1 MEPGFGRPGAIWGG
15 LFLPFFFIYKTM
27 GLASH
32 AFLARKMKLRNEII
46 NATRA
51 NDRKKEQAA
60 RKKLAELNKKAKKK
74 K

>member
-1 MEPGFGRPGAIWGG
+1 
-15 LFLPFFFIYKTM
+15 M

-32 AFLARKMKLRNEII
+32 AFLARKIKLRNEII
-46 NATRA
+46 KATRA

-74 K
+74 

>member
-1 MEPGFGRPGAIWGG
+1 MEPGFGRPGVIWGG
-15 LFLPFFFIYKTM
+15 LFFPFFFIHKTM

-32 AFLARKMKLRNEII
+32 AFLAQKMKLRNEII
-46 NATRA
+46 KATMA